1 MGVDENVLA
10 QYAEEVRSG
19 RVPGTHPDSQAIWD
33 GVGTSPVDLD
43 NRVVTIEEPSF
54 WKKNRLYIIGIILAA
69 AASAAML
76 YVASRPD
83 PRVYIEEQGEAL
95 QALSETFKS
104 AEPLPIVPVITSQ
117 DVAMAQVEAW
127 ERVQMAL
134 VDEFFRSKA
143 KGTRALCISMGKKSK
158 CAALNGQGS
167 VKQAKKFLDNVR
179 R

>member
-1 MGVDENVLA
+1 MDRNEDILA

-33 GVGTSPVDLD
+33 GVTRGAGQ
-43 NRVVTIEEPSF
+43 EPSF